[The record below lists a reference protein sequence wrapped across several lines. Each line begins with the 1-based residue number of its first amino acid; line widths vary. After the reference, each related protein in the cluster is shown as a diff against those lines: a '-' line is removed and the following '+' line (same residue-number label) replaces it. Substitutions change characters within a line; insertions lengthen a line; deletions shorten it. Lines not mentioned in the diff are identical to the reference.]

1 MTRTRRWLLACAA
14 IALLLALVAWW
25 ASRPQR
31 VASLVVSQLG
41 SALGLEISA
50 KGVSEYT
57 LAGGPRI
64 VLRDVQARA
73 PGAPRALLR
82 AARIDVWV
90 PWSTVRSRGAE
101 LTFKHVELDAPV
113 LDVPML
119 QAWLASRPPSE
130 QKTPSLTDGLRVR
143 DGRVLGDGWSVD
155 AIAFDVPRVLP
166 EKSIDAHVVGRFVA
180 TDTRVPFDLA
190 LTMTKPANGAGLG
203 AHGTVT
209 FEQAQRRMPATVR
222 LSGPL
227 QMDAQGLR
235 IVPLR
240 ASMIARYIQ
249 KDVDLPFV
257 LAINGP
263 LRYEHGVVSL
273 SPVGLALRGEGLV
286 PTLDARAAFAYT
298 NQAMLHLAGTLQA
311 WPEAWPALPPPIGQS
326 RSPLPLVLDY
336 AGPFDFSDVARL
348 QLTRDATRFDARFK
362 LPEVLAW
369 VDGPAGSPIPPL
381 SGRVVTPMLD
391 IDGAILEGVDAR
403 ISP

>member
-1 MTRTRRWLLACAA
+1 MTRKRRWLLACVA

-25 ASRPQR
+25 ASRPR
-31 VASLVVSQLG
+31 NVASLVVSQLG
-41 SALGLEISA
+41 SALGLEITA

-57 LAGGPRI
+57 LAGGPRL
-64 VLRDVQARA
+64 VLRDVEARA
-73 PGAPRALLR
+73 PGAPRAMLR
-82 AARIDVWV
+82 AARVDVWV

-101 LTFKHVELDAPV
+101 LNFRHVELDAPV

-130 QKTPSLTDGLRVR
+130 QKLPTLSDGLRVR

-155 AIAFDVPRVLP
+155 ALALDVPRVMP
-166 EKSIDAHVVGRFVA
+166 EQSVDAHVVGRYVA

-209 FEQAQRRMPATVR
+209 LEQAQRRMPATVR
-222 LSGPL
+222 ISGPL

-235 IVPLR
+235 VVPLR
-240 ASMIARYIQ
+240 ASMVARYTQ

-263 LRYEHGVVSL
+263 LRYERGVLAL
-273 SPVGLALRGEGLV
+273 SPVGIALRGDGLV

-298 NQAMLHLAGTLQA
+298 DKAMLHLAGTLQT
-311 WPEAWPALPPPIGQS
+311 WPDAWPALPPPIGQS
-326 RSPLPLVLDY
+326 KSPLPLVLDY
-336 AGPFDFSDVARL
+336 AGPFDFSDTARL
-348 QLTRDATRFDARFK
+348 QLTRDATRVDARFK

-369 VDGPAGSPIPPL
+369 IDAPAGSPIPPL
-381 SGRVVTPMLD
+381 SGRVTTPTLD
-391 IDGAILEGVDAR
+391 IDGVLLEGVDVR
-403 ISP
+403 ITP